1 MKYDKDSKRTEYV
14 TDKRTGRKKDKK
26 GKAVPSPSGQQLPEG
41 SEWIKTPPKQVP
53 VDPNP
58 KWKIQ
63 WHNKIYKP
71 KDYFSLFAV

>member
-14 TDKRTGRKKDKK
+14 TDKRTGRRKNKK
-26 GKAVPSPSGQQLPEG
+26 GKAVPSPTGHALPEG
-41 SEWIKTPPKQVP
+41 SKYIPTPPTPVP
-53 VDPNP
+53 DSIGYDKDGKF

-71 KDYFSLFAV
+71 KD